1 MLATRHVLRIHTDG
15 DSMSATTSP
24 QVIRTERGL
33 TISGTRITLY
43 DVLGYLHAGW
53 SNERARHLSADR

>member
-1 MLATRHVLRIHTDG
+1 
-15 DSMSATTSP
+15 MSATTSP
-24 QVIRTERGL
+24 QVIRTGRGP
-33 TISGTRITLY
+33 TVSGTRITLY